1 VIADFRVECVLTLV
15 SGRDF
20 LLGFSRGA
28 VAGESGEVRS
38 FDVVDSVLEGAV
50 DRVEVLWESRFLASV
65 LEAFDVVCA
74 PVDVEDLDGE

>member
-1 VIADFRVECVLTLV
+1 VIADFRVECVLMLV

-20 LLGFSRGA
+20 LGFSRGA

-38 FDVVDSVLEGAV
+38 FDVVDSVVEGAV
-50 DRVEVLWESRFLASV
+50 DRVELRWESRVLASV

-74 PVDVEDLDGE
+74 PVDVEDLGGE